1 MTKKERVEQR
11 LLLGAHFSIAGGL
24 HKAIQ
29 TASGYG
35 CNVLQV
41 FTKNANTWTE
51 PRLTQ
56 AEIGRFLAET
66 ANQGIDS
73 VSSHGAYL
81 INLASPDKN
90 KRQRSITA
98 LTNELFRSAQLG
110 IDNVIIHPGAH
121 MGSGEKA
128 GTERVASAIRSI
140 MEALPDS
147 PCKLLLETTA
157 GQGTNLGHTFEQL
170 AAIWA
175 MTGHDERVGFCLD
188 TCHVFAAGYDL
199 RTKKTY
205 EQTIRAFDKAI
216 GLKRLFIVHLNDA
229 KKALGSRIDR
239 HEHIGAG
246 TIGTQAFRLIMN
258 DARLR
263 AIPKILETPKKKDGV
278 DYDQRNLQQLRS
290 LVRS

>member
-1 MTKKERVEQR
+1 MTKKEPEEQR

-66 ANQGIDS
+66 AKQGIVS

-81 INLASPDKN
+81 INLASPDKD
-90 KRQRSITA
+90 KRRQSVLA

-121 MGSGEKA
+121 LGSGEKA
-128 GTERVASAIRSI
+128 GTESIASAIRSI
-140 MEALPDS
+140 LDALPDN
-147 PCKLLLETTA
+147 PCRLLLETTA
-157 GQGTNLGHTFEQL
+157 GQGTNLGYTFEQL
-170 AAIWA
+170 AGIWA
-175 MTGHDERVGFCLD
+175 RAGRDGRVGFCLD

-199 RTKKTY
+199 RTKKAY
-205 EQTIRAFDKAI
+205 EQTFRAFDKII
-216 GLKRLFIVHLNDA
+216 GLERLFVLHLNDA

-246 TIGTQAFRLIMN
+246 TIGTEAFRLIMN

-263 AIPKILETPKKKDGV
+263 AIPKILETPKKQDGV
-278 DYDQRNLQQLRS
+278 DYDQWNLQQLRA